1 MSANNNDKAPSSQT
15 RKIKIKYDELSARY
29 ANQVVL
35 NGSAEEI
42 YLDFSSGAIP
52 DPNTGE
58 SVIPI
63 HTRIAMTHAAARR
76 LLGAL
81 QQTLSRTQA
90 AVDAKRE
97 AAVSASLPPLQN

>member
-1 MSANNNDKAPSSQT
+1 MSANPKDNAASPA

-52 DPNTGE
+52 DPSSGE

-81 QQTLSRTQA
+81 QQTLAKTQA
-90 AVDAKRE
+90 VVDARKEE
-97 AAVSASLPPLQN
+97 AARASLPSLQN

>member
-1 MSANNNDKAPSSQT
+1 MAEKNTQT

-29 ANQVVL
+29 ANQVVI

-63 HTRIAMTHAAARR
+63 HTRIAMTHNAAKR

-81 QQTLSRTQA
+81 QQTLTRTQA
-90 AVDAKRE
+90 AADAKAGDAGR
-97 AAVSASLPPLQN
+97 ASLPPLS